1 MKKLILKPWPVLLL
15 LALTVACD
23 DDDDGTGDPQPIT
36 FQEME
41 SEWVRIS
48 LMRDDAIDL
57 LQANTGEII
66 NTISGELV
74 ENTRYYTSNS
84 GRYLTAIDRNGNMV
98 RFFDSGVI
106 NHDDHGHQN
115 QPAWLQISIDA
126 PLPTHYASSG
136 GHIVIFNDGDASITH
151 INEAQ
156 LELPAYTPN
165 VMPLQNTV
173 AHHGA
178 GFRLDNGKF
187 ATTFKNTTEP
197 GGLPQMVKFVDADGN
212 VIDDNGNVEVI
223 GIHGDATNGEY
234 GAFGSTDGVIL
245 VDNQDNISLIEN
257 IEGLN
262 SESGNWIGTLKA
274 HDNSDLFFGRSRN
287 LGVYIID
294 PEDQSLTSLY
304 SGDDVAGDMINFD
317 GKYYI
322 LHTNDNMIRVYNTS
336 DGSAVANRVVE
347 MVDIPDLAETGRTF
361 SSEVEVL
368 RQMDEPSPV
377 LICSDNFL
385 YILAPNRQQIKV
397 LAIND
402 LTHVHTIDLGN
413 EVSSMIKNG
422 FTEK

>member
-1 MKKLILKPWPVLLL
+1 MKKLILKPWSILFL

-23 DDDDGTGDPQPIT
+23 DDDDNSGDMQPIT
-36 FQEME
+36 FAEME

-57 LQANTGEII
+57 LQANTGEIL
-66 NTISGELV
+66 NTVDGELV

-84 GRYLTAIDRNGNMV
+84 GRYLTAIDRSGNTV
-98 RFFDSGVI
+98 SFFDSGVI

-115 QPAWLQISIDA
+115 QPSWLQTIIDA

-156 LELPAYTPN
+156 LELPSYTPK
-165 VMPLQNTV
+165 VMPLETTV

-187 ATTFKNTTEP
+187 ATTFKKGDEP
-197 GGLPQMVKFVDADGN
+197 GGLPQMVKFVDSDGN
-212 VIDDNGNVEVI
+212 VIDDNGGVEVT
-223 GIHGDATNGEY
+223 GIHGDATNGEF
-234 GAFGSTDGVIL
+234 GAFGSTDGVIV
-245 VDNQDNISLIEN
+245 VDNQDNIFLIEN
-257 IEGLN
+257 VGDLN
-262 SESGNWIGTLKA
+262 SESGNWIGTLKS
-274 HDNSDLFFGRSRN
+274 HDNSNRFFGRARN
-287 LGVYIID
+287 IGVYMID
-294 PEDQSLTSLY
+294 HALQAFTTLY
-304 SGDDVAGDMINFD
+304 AGDDVAGDMISFD

-322 LHTNDNMIRVYNTS
+322 LHTNDNTIRVYDTS
-336 DGSAVANRVVE
+336 DGAQVAKRVVE
-347 MVDIPDLAETGRTF
+347 MVDVPDLATSRTF

-368 RQMDEPSPV
+368 RKMDEPSPV
-377 LICSDNFL
+377 LICSDSFI

-397 LAIND
+397 LRIND
-402 LTHVHTIDLGN
+402 LTHVHTIELEN
-413 EVSSMIKNG
+413 EINSMIKNG